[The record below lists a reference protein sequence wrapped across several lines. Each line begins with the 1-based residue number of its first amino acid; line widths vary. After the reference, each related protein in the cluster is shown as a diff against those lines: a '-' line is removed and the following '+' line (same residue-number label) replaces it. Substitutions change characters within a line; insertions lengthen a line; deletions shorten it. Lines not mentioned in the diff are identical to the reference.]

1 MFFDDED
8 VSHSLFGDREVIQ
21 HVTTTFQHHQM
32 HQNSFN
38 NAQVMTANN
47 TTTLN
52 HRVMRQDVKLKNHN
66 LTNTGESFAET
77 YCSDVALQSVLDRTS
92 MSYQIPTNHNL
103 LGSNEKSELHS
114 VNTNFQLKSDF
125 EQDRNKR
132 VRTQWEVPNSVY
144 CTHQGLDTILETSSM
159 SYHCNNVE
167 HNTPLLRESPLQ
179 RSYDEEEDKE
189 YLLAFGREVDSRQK
203 NQRIEESLPE
213 VYPSPPPPSYETY
226 HEFDEQ
232 SLDFAPKVYFEGID
246 DFDVFTLFPMSDEAI

>member
-8 VSHSLFGDREVIQ
+8 VSISLFGDREVVT
-21 HVTTTFQHHQM
+21 HVTETFQHHQM
-32 HQNSFN
+32 HEISFN
-38 NAQVMTANN
+38 NGQQVPTN

-52 HRVMRQDVKLKNHN
+52 HRVMRQDMKLKNSN

-77 YCSDVALQSVLDRTS
+77 YCSDIALQSVLDRTS

-114 VNTNFQLKSDF
+114 VNPNFQLKSDF
-125 EQDRNKR
+125 EQERNKR

-144 CTHQGLDTILETSSM
+144 CTHQGLDTILQTSSM
-159 SYHCNNVE
+159 SYHGNNVE
-167 HNTPLLRESPLQ
+167 HNTILLRESPMQ
-179 RSYDEEEDKE
+179 RSFDEEEDKE

-203 NQRIEESLPE
+203 NQRVEEAHPE
-213 VYPSPPPPSYETY
+213 IYPPPPPLYETF

-232 SLDFAPKVYFEGID
+232 CLDFAPKVYFEGID